1 MKAKKNVKIGDTK
14 LVDNSIIEIIAKE
27 KSATASEKKFVLTFS
42 IVDGVSFEIG
52 GFSLS
57 ACFSVLLYRF
67 EAKSGLSHN
76 QHNLL
81 FTEKTM
87 TGRSA
92 IKMSSFG
99 VTTASQIQLKLK
111 LEEGSKNRP
120 VFVSFKEFKKIIR
133 GKTPRH
139 CSTPPHKKT
148 IVYIVVEKSKLAGSN
163 IPSDLFEAVFYIGT
177 SLTLKDLLKCF
188 ERHIRDKGYT
198 KETHGLLILFEFD
211 ELNCEPFKNPNVAA
225 EGYELKVAS
234 FQDAFQEKF
243 IDKAGTTSQEHNR
256 DLMQLFE
263 ENEAVNDKCEE
274 RIYLKLVEVLSNP
287 EFIQE

>member
-1 MKAKKNVKIGDTK
+1 
-14 LVDNSIIEIIAKE
+14 
-27 KSATASEKKFVLTFS
+27 
-42 IVDGVSFEIG
+42 VDGVSFEIG
-52 GFSLS
+52 GFFLS

-99 VTTASQIQLKLK
+99 VTTASQIQVKLIGNEEKKLIDVVKLKLK

-163 IPSDLFEAVFYIGT
+163 IPSDLFEAVVYIGT

-234 FQDAFQEKF
+234 FQDSFQEKF